1 MKKML
6 GALSLFLLINQNAYS
21 ASYDCSKATA
31 VTDITVCKDSILSD
45 LDKKVVSLYSSAK
58 QIDINAAN
66 KVRNDSYKEKMSCG
80 DDRRCISSAY
90 ARASFEYFQILDKSK
105 NSQKDEGQRSSSV
118 TPLDGQNNNSVSKVA
133 NQSDVQKLLDHN
145 ARIYQE
151 SRSEEINKNQ
161 SDNLILLNR
170 NEIINTES
178 HGQRYEENKRRIREE
193 TERYEASQNLEK
205 RRKEERLLAEQ
216 REQKLRQQC
225 LSNGQIGICQSAS
238 QNNSQFLCGQ
248 NSITALNNLFNEYC
262 YTTDTLHVTT
272 SLEVRNNTN
281 KTVKDITFLCTQ
293 YAKSGTALAR
303 NNSVVYDL
311 WKPGEIKSLTMK
323 FFKHEQIHSMD
334 CKAVNWK

>member
-6 GALSLFLLINQNAYS
+6 GSLSLFLLINQSAYS

-45 LDKKVVSLYSSAK
+45 LDKRVVSLYSSAK

-90 ARASFEYFQILDKSK
+90 ARASFGYFQILDKSK
-105 NSQKDEGQRSSSV
+105 NSQKDEDQSSSFI

-133 NQSDVQKLLDHN
+133 NQSDE
-145 ARIYQE
+145 A
-151 SRSEEINKNQ
+151 
-161 SDNLILLNR
+161 ILLNR
-170 NEIINTES
+170 NEVINTES

-225 LSNGQIGICQSAS
+225 LGNGQIGICQSAS

-281 KTVKDITFLCTQ
+281 KTVKDITFVCTQ
-293 YAKSGTALAR
+293 FAKSGTALAR
-303 NNSVVYDL
+303 NNSVIYDL